1 MRTALLEMRTAL
13 LEMPTAKLLRT
24 NDKNNFIATKFC
36 CLKNESWKWHSESE
50 FYYPGELSYGEV
62 LQSES
67 KERYLNPLANEE
79 NSQLSQKPE
88 LFAGANF
95 CVINI

>member
-1 MRTALLEMRTAL
+1 MRAVRVEVIAPKKTRTALLEMRTAL

-50 FYYPGELSYGEV
+50 FYYPGELSYGEG
-62 LQSES
+62 
-67 KERYLNPLANEE
+67 R
-79 NSQLSQKPE
+79 
-88 LFAGANF
+88 
-95 CVINI
+95 